1 MFAVSK
7 SFLIVFVS
15 EIATN
20 VIHYVTANI
29 CCVSK
34 TCNSA
39 VNSNTCYCLEISVDV
54 YKKYDLL
61 HKQISYLID
70 IYSLPVQY
78 ISLKEV
84 KWISKRLSD
93 LNLTKHMESI
103 LVIFCWDEIASRCF
117 LRSWKAHALIFKVD
131 GNR

>member
-20 VIHYVTANI
+20 WKYYVTANI

-39 VNSNTCYCLEISVDV
+39 VNLNTCYCLEFSIDV
-54 YKKYDLL
+54 YKDTIYISGWMRHTNIFD
-61 HKQISYLID
+61 KQISYL
-70 IYSLPVQY
+70 YGHL
-78 ISLKEV
+78 
-84 KWISKRLSD
+84 
-93 LNLTKHMESI
+93 
-103 LVIFCWDEIASRCF
+103 
-117 LRSWKAHALIFKVD
+117 
-131 GNR
+131 